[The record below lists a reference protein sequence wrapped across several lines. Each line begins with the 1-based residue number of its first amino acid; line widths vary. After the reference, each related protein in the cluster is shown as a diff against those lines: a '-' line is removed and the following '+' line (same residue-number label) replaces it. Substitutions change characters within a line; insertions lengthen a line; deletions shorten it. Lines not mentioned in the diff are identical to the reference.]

1 MRGNNFLLL
10 LALMTSS
17 TFLFGQTNKQ
27 YTVDASAD
35 FNKLMLSMYSPSGT
49 CRIRPTMH
57 SKLVTIHCKSEDD
70 NLNPIFTTSL
80 EKNTKYVKLD
90 FDKNKSAGFTKT
102 ISNRLF
108 SSDNELENKI
118 NVYLSNAT
126 PLFLNL
132 KYGMGTAYADLSG
145 LPVKKLKIST
155 GSADVTVGYQ
165 EGKENLIKM
174 DTFLIKVDMG
184 SIVVKKVNLSMT
196 SNLIA
201 DVGFGDLRLEFSDTC
216 AINTN
221 VKASVGAG
229 TLEVVFANQRNP
241 VVVHLN
247 NSLLCRV
254 KLGKHFR
261 KLEKNVFVNNSY
273 NKDAKN
279 LVTFDIDVAMG
290 NIIFR

>member
-10 LALMTSS
+10 LVFTTYS
-17 TFLFGQTNKQ
+17 TALFGQTNKQ

-35 FNKLMLSMYSPSGT
+35 FDKLMFSMYSPSGT

-80 EKNTKYVKLD
+80 DKKTKYVKLD
-90 FDKNKSAGFTKT
+90 FDKKESAGIAKT

-108 SSDNELENKI
+108 SSNNELENKI
-118 NVYLSNAT
+118 NIYLSDAT

-132 KYGMGTAYADLSG
+132 KYGMGTAYSDLSG

-184 SIVVKKVNLSMT
+184 SIVVKKVNLSMA

-216 AINTN
+216 AVNTN

-229 TLEVVFANQRNP
+229 TLEVIFSNQKNP
-241 VVVHLN
+241 VIIHLN

-254 KLGKHFR
+254 KLNKHFK
-261 KLEKNVFVNNSY
+261 KLEKNTFVNKSY
-273 NKDAKN
+273 DKDAEN
-279 LVTFDIDVAMG
+279 LITFNIDVGMG
-290 NIIFR
+290 HIIFR